1 MAEENVPLG
10 GKVVTKPFLVLAALA
25 LVGAILI
32 IWRLIFGLGAVTN
45 LSDGYPWGLWITYDV
60 LVGTALGCGGYAMAL
75 LIYAFNRWEYHPLV
89 RSAVLTSVFGYTLAG
104 VAVFID
110 IGRYWNG
117 YNLFLP
123 WRVNFN
129 SVLVEVALCIAAY
142 VMILWIELAPTILE
156 KYRGRQIWFFKKL
169 EAMELR
175 DRLERWLPIIVALG
189 ILLPTM
195 HQSSLGTL
203 MVIAGYK
210 LSPLWQTQLLPFF
223 FLLSAVAMGFAV
235 VVFESI
241 VSSVAFRRPFE
252 TPMLAKI
259 GGVMMWLLVVYL
271 GLRFLDLLV
280 RGQLGLI
287 FQGNLQSSMF
297 ILENFFYAVP
307 LVLLASPPLRAN
319 LRWLFVA
326 SGSMLLAGSLYRFN
340 AFLIG
345 FNPGPGWTYFPA
357 LPEIFITLGIVAFE
371 LMAYLYF
378 VKRFPVLPKVE
389 HAESLR
395 REDIPAGIPE
405 FSEFPASEQ

>member
-1 MAEENVPLG
+1 MMEESHPLG
-10 GKVVTKPFLVLAALA
+10 GNIITKPFLVLAALA
-25 LVGAILI
+25 LVGVVFIVI
-32 IWRLIFGLGAVTN
+32 RYVFGLGAVTN

-75 LIYAFNRWEYHPLV
+75 LIYIFNRWEYHPLV
-89 RSAVLTSVFGYTLAG
+89 RSAILTSVFGYTLAG
-104 VAVFID
+104 VAIFID

-123 WRVNFN
+123 WTVNFN

-142 VMILWIELAPTILE
+142 VVVLWIELAPTILE
-156 KYRGRQIWFFKKL
+156 KYKEKQVPFFKNLDAAK
-169 EAMELR
+169 LR
-175 DRLERWLPIIVALG
+175 DNLERWLPIIVALG

-203 MVIAGYK
+203 MVIAGHK
-210 LSPLWQTQLLPFF
+210 LSPLWQTHSLPLL
-223 FLLSAVAMGFAV
+223 FLLSAITMGFAV

-241 VSSVAFRRPFE
+241 LSSISFQRPFE
-252 TPMLAKI
+252 TPMLEKI
-259 GGVMMWLLVVYL
+259 ANIMMWLIIVYL
-271 GLRFLDLLV
+271 TLRFLDLLV

-287 FQGNLQSSMF
+287 FQGNLNSFMF
-297 ILENFFYAVP
+297 ILENALYVVP
-307 LVLLASPPLRAN
+307 VVLMAIPANRSN

-326 SGSMLLAGSLYRFN
+326 ALSMLLAGSLYRFN

-345 FNPGPGWTYFPA
+345 FSPGPGWRYFPA

-371 LMAYLYF
+371 LMAYLYI

-389 HAESLR
+389 HV
-395 REDIPAGIPE
+395 
-405 FSEFPASEQ
+405 